1 MRSETRATS
10 QGFALLEVL
19 IAMLVAAV
27 ALLGLAQL
35 EVRAVQGAQSSL
47 DYAIATTRL
56 NNLTEQIRANLC
68 NNRSQA
74 TVYQQTVNNWK
85 AGLPAGGRASIPLQY
100 ADNMIFT
107 LSWQD
112 TRLTTGN
119 SVTINPV
126 FPDICN

>member
-1 MRSETRATS
+1 MKC
-10 QGFALLEVL
+10 FLKVL
-19 IAMLVAAV
+19 YM
-27 ALLGLAQL
+27 
-35 EVRAVQGAQSSL
+35 SL